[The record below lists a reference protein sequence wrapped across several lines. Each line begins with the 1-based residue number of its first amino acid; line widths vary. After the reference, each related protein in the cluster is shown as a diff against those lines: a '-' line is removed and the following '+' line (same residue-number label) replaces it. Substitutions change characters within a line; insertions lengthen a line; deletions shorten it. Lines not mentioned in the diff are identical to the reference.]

1 MINGKGRVQLTVVY
15 WIEFLVGD
23 INECRLVRAAR
34 ELAYMSHEIIHT
46 RWTPVE
52 EVCS

>member
-1 MINGKGRVQLTVVY
+1 MINGKGRVKLTVVY

-34 ELAYMSHEIIHT
+34 KLAYMSHEIIHT